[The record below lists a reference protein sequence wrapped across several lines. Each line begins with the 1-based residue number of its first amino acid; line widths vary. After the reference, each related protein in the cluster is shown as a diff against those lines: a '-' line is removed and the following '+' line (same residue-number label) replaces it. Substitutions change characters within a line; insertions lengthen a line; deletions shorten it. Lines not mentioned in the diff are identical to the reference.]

1 MDLTKIIAI
10 NGKPGLHRVI
20 GQSKQALI
28 VESLAD
34 GKRFPVPLSVRVNS
48 LGEISMFTT
57 GDDVPLKDVLV
68 KVHEANGGGE
78 AADPK
83 SDDGQLWEALL
94 KALPTADRERIYPS
108 DVRKL
113 FTWYAQLLKAGE
125 FIKKEEEPAKEA
137 EVKEVAAEKKPAEK
151 APKKK
156 AGTTAKVK
164 ATGSNVPKAA
174 AVRRGGQR
182 GA

>member
-10 NGKPGLHRVI
+10 AGKPGLHRVI

-28 VESLAD
+28 VESLTD

-57 GDDVPLKDVLV
+57 GDDVPLKDVLT
-68 KVHEANGGGE
+68 KLHESNGGGE

-83 SDDGQLWEALL
+83 ADDKELWEALL

-113 FTWYAQLLKAGE
+113 FVWYGQLLGAGE
-125 FIKKEEEPAKEA
+125 FAKKDEEPAKEA
-137 EVKEVAAEKKPAEK
+137 DHKEPAPEKKAEK
-151 APKKK
+151 AAKKK
-156 AGTTAKVK
+156 AGSSAKVK
-164 ATGSNVPKAA
+164 ASGSAAPKAA